1 MPPAHFS
8 DLKWAIKFNM
18 QVSKKQVNPN
28 LKRQIY
34 QLLYQVLADIRSKKE
49 AEIFLKEV
57 LTDTELEMLAKRLG
71 VAYYLDKGRSYSNIK
86 TNLRLSSATISAVAD
101 QMRKGKGFKIALEK
115 IRAEEWADKWA
126 KKISKRFQEK
136 K

>member
-1 MPPAHFS
+1 
-8 DLKWAIKFNM
+8 M

-28 LKRQIY
+28 LKKQIY

-49 AEIFLKEV
+49 AEIFLNEV
-57 LTDTELEMLAKRLG
+57 LTETELEMLAKRLG

-86 TNLRLSSATISAVAD
+86 TNLRLSSATISAVAE
-101 QMRKGKGFKIALEK
+101 QMRKGRGFEIALSK

-126 KKISKRFQEK
+126 KKISKRLK
-136 K
+136 GKR